1 MSFHSATINT
11 CLFWISMVC
20 CAFLGYRLSSSLW
33 LAFPHV
39 FWCSLSPDEILLFL
53 LYTLIFAPTCD
64 CFMKLFASSVNTHHF
79 IYVTTNSHWKLLPIG
94 KFFRLFALLVKSLIY
109 LHIKYFKNILI
120 QRKWNF
126 LNTCI
131 FGNLFLFH
139 FCLCFLIMD
148 VQLWQNQKEKLF
160 KLRVLRFIACENQSF
175 HITGVSYMRKIALSS
190 FHHPGFL
197 LLSCIFFI
205 CRVRV
210 LWPFWEWNGSLGG
223 RYKCFPCH
231 FPICT

>member
-1 MSFHSATINT
+1 MVLVDLIIAESLAAVSLWVSLCNNQHT

-39 FWCSLSPDEILLFL
+39 FLNTLSLQMKSSYFFSIYTYLCS
-53 LYTLIFAPTCD
+53 YCD

-126 LNTCI
+126 LLNTCI
-131 FGNLFLFH
+131 FGEFIFVSFLSVFSDH
-139 FCLCFLIMD
+139 GCPIMTES
-148 VQLWQNQKEKLF
+148 KEKNCSSSG
-160 KLRVLRFIACENQSF
+160 VLGIHSLWKPVFP
-175 HITGVSYMRKIALSS
+175 HYW
-190 FHHPGFL
+190 
-197 LLSCIFFI
+197 
-205 CRVRV
+205 V
-210 LWPFWEWNGSLGG
+210 LTWG
-223 RYKCFPCH
+223 R
-231 FPICT
+231 